1 MKSLSLE
8 EIVDTNVIGLV
19 KGTKDQSSSFEYP
32 YIKMNNITNEGKLD
46 VKDLVFVEA
55 TNDEVKKYT
64 VTKGDLLFNTRN
76 SAKLVGKSCV
86 YDLDTDS
93 LYNNNLMRI
102 RLKDGVLGN
111 FIQYQFYSKKV
122 RAQLKKFINSTTN
135 VAAIY
140 YKNLKSLELKILP
153 IDQQKK
159 IAAILDAADTYRQ
172 KTKALIEKYDDLLNS
187 IVYKCLGDSLNKD
200 LKNIKSGSKLFLDEG
215 FKWFTLNEITDAIA
229 DIDHKMPKSIENGKI
244 FLSAKDLSDNGELDF
259 SNPKFISEEDFNH
272 LSRKIKP
279 QKFDI
284 IYSRIGAKLGK
295 ARLVKT
301 NHDFIV
307 SYSCCT
313 IRPKQDM
320 INPLYLKYILDSEA
334 ILKQAKHGT
343 RGIGVPDLGM
353 GEIREFKI
361 PVPKKNIS
369 EKIVE
374 LLEKTEAQ
382 KVQAQASLAGAED
395 LFNSLLQ
402 RAFKGELT
410 T

>member
-1 MKSLSLE
+1 MRKVEFGKIATFSQGQQVSIPDQKIEKFDGCDTFLRIVNYTQNSDDFRYIPKQNSKYHVSRDDIIMVRYGAVGFVGRGLS
-8 EIVDTNVIGLV
+8 
-19 KGTKDQSSSFEYP
+19 
-32 YIKMNNITNEGKLD
+32 
-46 VKDLVFVEA
+46 
-55 TNDEVKKYT
+55 
-64 VTKGDLLFNTRN
+64 
-76 SAKLVGKSCV
+76 
-86 YDLDTDS
+86 
-93 LYNNNLMRI
+93 
-102 RLKDGVLGN
+102 GVLANNMFKINFDKDHIDGN
-111 FIQYQFYSKKV
+111 YLF
-122 RAQLKKFINSTTN
+122 RALWSGFVQKQLLNASQSTSM
-135 VAAIY
+135 AAINF
-140 YKNLKSLELKILP
+140 KTTSKVKIPLP
-153 IDQQKK
+153 QLDQQKK
-159 IAAILDAADTYRQ
+159 IAAILDAADAYRQ

-229 DIDHKMPKSIENGKI
+229 DIDHKMPKSVENGKI

-382 KVQAQASLAGAED
+382 KAQAQASLAQSED

-410 T
+410 N

>member
-1 MKSLSLE
+1 
-8 EIVDTNVIGLV
+8 
-19 KGTKDQSSSFEYP
+19 
-32 YIKMNNITNEGKLD
+32 
-46 VKDLVFVEA
+46 
-55 TNDEVKKYT
+55 
-64 VTKGDLLFNTRN
+64 
-76 SAKLVGKSCV
+76 
-86 YDLDTDS
+86 
-93 LYNNNLMRI
+93 
-102 RLKDGVLGN
+102 
-111 FIQYQFYSKKV
+111 
-122 RAQLKKFINSTTN
+122 
-135 VAAIY
+135 
-140 YKNLKSLELKILP
+140 
-153 IDQQKK
+153 
-159 IAAILDAADTYRQ
+159 IAAILDVADAYRQ

-229 DIDHKMPKSIENGKI
+229 DIDHKMPKSVENGKI

-369 EKIVE
+369 EKIV
-374 LLEKTEAQ
+374 
-382 KVQAQASLAGAED
+382 
-395 LFNSLLQ
+395 
-402 RAFKGELT
+402 
-410 T
+410 